1 MSEVVISPSV
11 TAREI
16 YDTNPLLRGSDS
28 MDEDFITEISP
39 GITLVIDKRGYTL
52 DAFYR
57 MDSISYHD
65 EPANNYLAHSAG
77 LGIDAELAR
86 GTTLAVN
93 ETFRATKDSL
103 SAMEEGIQT
112 SRSDILYN
120 TVSLDIVHRLGPAA
134 SLRLGA
140 ANSISGFEDPALNDT
155 RTDTASIG
163 ANYNLNEKRSTSLT
177 YTFSNYSFGAGEGV
191 NHTKTHGLSAGLDEE
206 ISPTLSFGLS
216 LGVVYTPDL
225 SDDLDWTAEANLT
238 KTLKNT
244 TASLVYR
251 RSVSN
256 SSGLSDEIRFNDRV
270 EVGLSHEFSHSIS
283 TAISGALTKSRSK
296 PSGAV
301 DLDSYSAGLSVSWQ
315 PYPWM
320 TAGLGYTKFRQFS
333 EGLGAS
339 DLERDRAYLNFTLTP
354 RQWRL

>member
-1 MSEVVISPSV
+1 
-11 TAREI
+11 
-16 YDTNPLLRGSDS
+16 

-39 GITLVIDKRGYTL
+39 KIRLVIDKRGYTL

-57 MDSISYHD
+57 MDSIFYHD

-77 LGIDAELAR
+77 LRIDAELAK

-140 ANSISGFEDPALNDT
+140 ANRISGFEDPALNDT

-177 YTFSNYSFGAGEGV
+177 YTFSNYSFDTAWGV
-191 NHTKTHGLSAGLDEE
+191 THTETHSLRVGLDEQL
-206 ISPTLSFGLS
+206 SPTLSFRLS
-216 LGVVYTPDL
+216 GGVVYTPGL
-225 SDDLDWTAEANLT
+225 KDDLDWTASADLA

-256 SSGLSDEIRFNDRV
+256 SSGLSGEISFNDRV
-270 EVGLSHEFSHSIS
+270 EAGLSHEFSHSIS
-283 TAISGALTKSRSK
+283 TAITGALTKSRSK
-296 PSGAV
+296 PSRAV

-320 TAGLGYTKFRQFS
+320 TAGLGYTKFNQS
-333 EGLGAS
+333 SAGSGAS
-339 DLERDRAYLNFTLTP
+339 DLDRDRTYITLTLTP
-354 RQWRL
+354 RHWRL